1 MIAQL
6 DNVSKSYQR
15 GKREFPVVNDVSLK
29 IEKGDFISIIG
40 KSGSGKTTLL
50 NMMAGLILP
59 TEGVIK
65 IDGKDIKGLSDKEI
79 SSLRNEKIGY
89 IMQEQSL
96 LSNLTV
102 QENVR
107 LPSYF
112 FRNTASYSVE
122 DEKEIFRKLGL
133 MSLTNVYPEELS
145 GGELKRV
152 AIARAVL
159 QKPLLLLADEPT
171 NNLDKEN
178 TELIL
183 QLFSEISE
191 SGTAIVMVTHELE
204 NITFTKTRYEMDE
217 GILFKNEKYN

>member
-15 GKREFPVVNDVSLK
+15 GKREFTVVNDVSLK